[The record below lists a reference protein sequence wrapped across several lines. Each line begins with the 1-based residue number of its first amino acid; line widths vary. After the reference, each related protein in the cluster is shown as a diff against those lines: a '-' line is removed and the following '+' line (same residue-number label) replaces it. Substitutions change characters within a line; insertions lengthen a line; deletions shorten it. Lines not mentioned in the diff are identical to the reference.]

1 MGYNIDVSFNI
12 FKNSNVT
19 ELLNTIKTRAEECG
33 CEYHYYDYEYEH
45 NVQFKRNHCVF
56 TIVFTQYDLFYLLDF
71 IKFVRSKKELYLES
85 IYDDYSRKI
94 LYASQYYITQKMSK
108 PNGKQFKKDNKER
121 KYSHD
126 ENIILKFIKKQN

>member
-1 MGYNIDVSFNI
+1 MGYNIEVSFNI

-19 ELLNTIKTRAEECG
+19 ELLNTIKTCAEECG

-45 NVQFKRNHCVF
+45 NVHFKRNHCVF

-94 LYASQYYITQKMSK
+94 LYASQYYITQKMDKS
-108 PNGKQFKKDNKER
+108 NGKCFKKER
-121 KYSHD
+121 RERSYSDD
-126 ENIILKFIKKQN
+126 ENMILNIIKKS